1 MRRVWLVRAG
11 DGADEIDA
19 MRLAGRVG
27 VRFET
32 VGDARGWTP
41 QQIEQAVTPTSD
53 ESAAQLR
60 SRLLRF
66 AVDMRVGDMVVT
78 PNTAHHELW
87 LSIVT
92 GPYEFAE
99 HPVVPGYGH
108 TRTATWLGW
117 VDRSTPWVQHKLKY
131 IDMPAAVELRDPDWW
146 FLQVASVDLPPERPL
161 RPRAAARPAPTV
173 RPARAR
179 RAAPSSVTA
188 PKPLPPKEPERALCA
203 GSCGLQW
210 RGAVLVDGLCPDCRG
225 D

>member
-1 MRRVWLVRAG
+1 LVRVG
-11 DGADEIDA
+11 EGAEEIDA

-27 VRFET
+27 LRFET
-32 VGDARGWTP
+32 VGDALEWTP
-41 QQIEQAVTPTSD
+41 RQIEQAVTPTSD

-66 AVDMRVGDMVVT
+66 ALDMRVGDMVVT

-87 LSIVT
+87 LSTVT
-92 GPYEFAE
+92 GPYEFTE

-108 TRTATWLGW
+108 TRTATSLGW
-117 VDRSTPWVQHKLKY
+117 VDRSSPWVQHKLKY

-146 FLQVASVDLPPERPL
+146 FLQVESVDLPLVRPL
-161 RPRAAARPAPTV
+161 RARVVARPVA
-173 RPARAR
+173 PARPSRAR
-179 RAAPSSVTA
+179 QSAPSLATP
-188 PKPLPPKEPERALCA
+188 PKPLPPREPERVLCA

-210 RGAVLVDGLCPDCRG
+210 RVAVLANGLCPDCRG